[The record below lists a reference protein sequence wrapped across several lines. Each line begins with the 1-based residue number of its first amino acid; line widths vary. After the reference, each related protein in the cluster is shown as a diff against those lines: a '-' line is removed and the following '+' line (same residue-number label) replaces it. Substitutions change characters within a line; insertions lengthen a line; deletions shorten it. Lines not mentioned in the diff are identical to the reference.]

1 MVRMGEASTRNIENG
16 KSTRE
21 NWVDFLR
28 VTATFLV
35 VLAHIGAWGSG
46 PGWAD
51 AFFYTLSRNGVPL
64 FFMLSGFLLLPKEE
78 DTWIFLKKRAWKIL
92 IPFFFWSVV
101 YDVYSNQAL
110 AESGLTLESAFRM
123 FVRMLRGPR
132 APHLWYLYALIGLY
146 LFTPILRLF
155 IAKARKSEVWYY
167 ITLWLLAVPVFLVVQ
182 GFTPIRS
189 GFELYYFS
197 GYVGYFLLGLAL
209 GQMELNPK
217 VVGWA
222 VTLFITGFAVTII
235 VVSLNLFPDLDE
247 AVLRTYFSLN
257 VVAMSA
263 SAFLLLKQLGRRV
276 SPTAEGMLVTLSR
289 SSFGIYLVHMLV
301 LGWVLQAAPLIGLS
315 QSSGP
320 SLLAMPL
327 AALIVFMIS
336 FLITHLLRLI
346 PVVKTIVP

>member
-1 MVRMGEASTRNIENG
+1 MMGEASTTKIENE

-21 NWVDFLR
+21 HWVDFLR
-28 VTATFLV
+28 VVATFLV
-35 VLAHIGAWGSG
+35 VLAHIGVWGGG

-51 AFFYTLSRNGVPL
+51 AFFYTLSRIGVPL
-64 FFMLSGFLLLPKEE
+64 FFMLSGYLLLPKEE
-78 DTWIFLKKRAWKIL
+78 DTWSFLKKRASKIL

-110 AESGLTLESAFRM
+110 AETGLTLESVFRM
-123 FVRMLRGPR
+123 LVRILRGPR

-155 IAKARKSEVWYY
+155 IAKARKLDVWYY
-167 ITLWLLAVPVFLVVQ
+167 IILWLLAVPVFLIVQ

-209 GQMELNPK
+209 GGLELKPK
-217 VVGWA
+217 VIWLA
-222 VTLFITGFAVTII
+222 ASLFILGFVATFT

-263 SAFLLLKQLGRRV
+263 SAFLLLKQPRDRILPSADGLLF
-276 SPTAEGMLVTLSR
+276 SISR
-289 SSFGIYLVHMLV
+289 ASFGIYLIHWLV
-301 LGWVLQAAPLIGLS
+301 VGWVLQAGQLIGIS
-315 QSSGP
+315 RSTGP

-327 AALIVFMIS
+327 AALVVFVIS
-336 FLITHLLRLI
+336 FLITHVLRMI
-346 PVVKTIVP
+346 PVLKTIVP